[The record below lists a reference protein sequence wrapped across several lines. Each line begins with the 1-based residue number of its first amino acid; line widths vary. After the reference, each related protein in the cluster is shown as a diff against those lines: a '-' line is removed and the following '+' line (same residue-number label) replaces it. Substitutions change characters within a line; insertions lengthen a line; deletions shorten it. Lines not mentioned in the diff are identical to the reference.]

1 MRLMTRPRRNDPPP
15 TRCRDGHDTPRLG
28 GAGVPTG
35 CARDRL
41 PPAYRPLTVRA
52 KPVRAMPVQSAVM
65 STDDRSASR
74 AEARRRARLAARGEL
89 PEEEEPEPA
98 AEAPRRAR
106 LVPGPH
112 VSAGAAAAGPRRSAR
127 RLRRQ
132 RPAAADH
139 ASGSTCFA
147 ATSSPGCCP
156 ASARSSATSPRSATV
171 ARTCSAWWGRSS
183 CSASLIAA
191 GWFGSQRPTLF
202 GTAAG
207 FVGFVVA
214 SALVLLSFAERGAGI
229 DTFGVG
235 AIGQLFV
242 QGLYLS
248 GLGFIGG
255 WYGGYLR
262 RRQTQLSADQRRR
275 QRRR

>member
-1 MRLMTRPRRNDPPP
+1 
-15 TRCRDGHDTPRLG
+15 
-28 GAGVPTG
+28 
-35 CARDRL
+35 
-41 PPAYRPLTVRA
+41 
-52 KPVRAMPVQSAVM
+52 MPVQSAVM
-65 STDDRSASR
+65 STDDRSARR

-89 PEEEEPEPA
+89 QDEEEPEPTV
-98 AEAPRRAR
+98 EASRERGSFLAR
-106 LVPGPH
+106 MFPPAPPLPGRTDPLAGFGGSGPFRPITERIYLLRHNLLVWVLPGI
-112 VSAGAAAAGPRRSAR
+112 GAFIGYI
-127 RLRRQ
+127 
-132 RPAAADH
+132 
-139 ASGSTCFA
+139 ASLSYGGANVLGLVGTFIMFGA
-147 ATSSPGCCP
+147 
-156 ASARSSATSPRSATV
+156 
-171 ARTCSAWWGRSS
+171 
-183 CSASLIAA
+183 LIAA
-191 GWFGSQRPTLF
+191 GWFGTQRPTLF

-214 SALVLLSFAERGAGI
+214 SAIVLWSFAERGAGI

-262 RRQTQLSADQRRR
+262 RRQTQLSADQRGR

>member
-1 MRLMTRPRRNDPPP
+1 M
-15 TRCRDGHDTPRLG
+15 
-28 GAGVPTG
+28 AVP
-35 CARDRL
+35 
-41 PPAYRPLTVRA
+41 
-52 KPVRAMPVQSAVM
+52 AMPVQSAVM

-89 PEEEEPEPA
+89 PDEEQAEPVAEQPRQRGSFLTRMFPPA
-98 AEAPRRAR
+98 PPLPNRPDPLAGFTGS
-106 LVPGPH
+106 GPLRP
-112 VSAGAAAAGPRRSAR
+112 VTERIFL
-127 RLRRQ
+127 LRRN
-132 RPAAADH
+132 PLAWIL
-139 ASGSTCFA
+139 SGIGAFI
-147 ATSSPGCCP
+147 GYI
-156 ASARSSATSPRSATV
+156 
-171 ARTCSAWWGRSS
+171 
-183 CSASLIAA
+183 ASLSYGGENVLGLVGTFVMFGSLIGA
-191 GWFGSQRPTLF
+191 GWFGTPRPTLY

-214 SALVLLSFAERGAGI
+214 SAVVLLSFAGRGVGV

-235 AIGQLFV
+235 AIGQLLV

-262 RRQTQLSADQRRR
+262 RRQTQLSADQRTR

>member
-1 MRLMTRPRRNDPPP
+1 M
-15 TRCRDGHDTPRLG
+15 
-28 GAGVPTG
+28 
-35 CARDRL
+35 
-41 PPAYRPLTVRA
+41 
-52 KPVRAMPVQSAVM
+52 PVRAMPVQSAVM

-74 AEARRRARLAARGEL
+74 TEARRRARLAARGEL
-89 PEEEEPEPA
+89 PDQEEPEASPEPPRGRGSFLTRMFPPA
-98 AEAPRRAR
+98 PPLPNRPDP
-106 LVPGPH
+106 L
-112 VSAGAAAAGPRRSAR
+112 AGFSGSGALRPITERIYL
-127 RLRRQ
+127 LRRNLL
-132 RPAAADH
+132 AWVL
-139 ASGSTCFA
+139 
-147 ATSSPGCCP
+147 PGLG
-156 ASARSSATSPRSATV
+156 AFI
-171 ARTCSAWWGRSS
+171 GYI
-183 CSASLIAA
+183 ASLSYGGENVLGLVGTFIMFGSLIGA
-191 GWFGSQRPTLF
+191 GWFGTQRPTLY

-214 SALVLLSFAERGAGI
+214 SALVLLSFAGRGAGI

-262 RRQTQLSADQRRR
+262 RRQTQLSGDQRTR